1 MSAEQLI
8 QKYQTELKKMIS
20 NEDFHRMI
28 PNVDGNIIKY
38 ADLQNYPSIY
48 DLLPGPETFKIILI
62 ESKRNQGHWVCILR
76 YNDSITKQ
84 DTIEFFDSYGGS
96 PDGEL
101 SFIPDTM
108 RRMLGEGRKL
118 LAPLIRTKHDT
129 TNFVYNKKRLQEL
142 NDEVCT
148 CGRWSTLRIWCMQLR
163 GMDLEQ
169 FQEFLE
175 RQSKRLH
182 KPYDILVCD
191 WVV

>member
-38 ADLQNYPSIY
+38 TDLQNYPSIY

-76 YNDSITKQ
+76 YNDSITKK
-84 DTIEFFDSYGGS
+84 DTIEFFDPYGGG

-101 SFIPDTM
+101 SFIPETM

-118 LAPLIRTKHDT
+118 LAPLIRTKNDN

-142 NDEVCT
+142 NNEVCT

-169 FQEFLE
+169 FQQFLE
-175 RQSKRLH
+175 RQSKRLK